1 MKRYEKVAAVLMVCG
16 FALALYLALRS
27 DAGTIAELMLWL
39 CLPLAAALM
48 IGGIAV
54 AKRGWEKETGQKA
67 VLFFDLGAKKD
78 PTE

>member
-1 MKRYEKVAAVLMVCG
+1 MKRYEKAALCRLLTGAV
-16 FALALYLALRS
+16 LALYLAIRS
-27 DAGTIAELMLWL
+27 DAGNLADVVLWL
-39 CLPLAAALM
+39 CLPLAVALM

-54 AKRGWEKETGQKA
+54 AKRGWEKDTGKKA